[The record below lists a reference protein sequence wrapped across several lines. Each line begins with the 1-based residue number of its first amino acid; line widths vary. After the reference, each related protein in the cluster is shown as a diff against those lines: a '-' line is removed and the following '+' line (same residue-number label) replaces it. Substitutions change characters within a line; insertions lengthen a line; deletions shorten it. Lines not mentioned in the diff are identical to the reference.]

1 MNIMVKRANQNME
14 NMIAIKYLILIAFI
28 VGIIAVIQDNE

>member
-14 NMIAIKYLILIAFI
+14 NMTAIKYLILIAFI